1 MSTVP
6 LSYMIASFRDFSDV
20 GKDTRQVTEANVKTN
35 HKVAIAL
42 VAGTAIGGAA
52 VQGLYAQAKPP
63 VYVVSE
69 ITVNNVDAYA
79 KEYVPLAQAALKKS
93 GGRLVAV
100 SQAPISLE
108 GAPENSRVTINVF
121 DSLEQAQASRSSPD
135 YKAARAIGDK
145 YATHR
150 TFVVEGVPK

>member
-20 GKDTRQVTEANVKTN
+20 GKDTGQVTEANVKTN

-93 GGRLVAV
+93 GGRLVVV
-100 SQAPISLE
+100 SQA
-108 GAPENSRVTINVF
+108 
-121 DSLEQAQASRSSPD
+121 
-135 YKAARAIGDK
+135 
-145 YATHR
+145 
-150 TFVVEGVPK
+150 VPRRYPAWR